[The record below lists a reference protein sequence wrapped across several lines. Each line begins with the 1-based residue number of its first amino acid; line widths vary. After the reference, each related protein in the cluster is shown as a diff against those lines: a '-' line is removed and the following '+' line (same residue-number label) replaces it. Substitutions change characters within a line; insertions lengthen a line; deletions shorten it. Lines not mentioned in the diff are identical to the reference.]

1 MSKKFLSGLSV
12 GAQTFTTSGLSNIA
26 NMSFTGIL
34 DGPYVTPAQIY
45 ASAASVTGDISIN
58 PSNGTFDGTLSLGSA
73 NTTTYL
79 SGNTFIYDSTN
90 SWGASFSVGS
100 LTASRSFA
108 FQNNSGTL
116 ALTAGNN
123 SLSANTI
130 SGTTASFTATGTFN
144 AVVATTVTAT
154 TVNATTVNATTATLT
169 GKLSLATTATNRASV
184 NIPASGTVPT
194 SGNYVTGDMWV
205 SGTSL
210 IFATATN
217 ASKTTMWTDLSN
229 AASPTN
235 NSLSLGSGSL
245 TATAVTATT
254 VTATTVTATTVN
266 GTTVQMNSVS
276 ATSAA
281 TNNALVI
288 RDGSGNFSANIIT
301 ATTVNHTSDIQLNG
315 TSIVSAW
322 STFTPVMTNW
332 TKGSGTFDSFYTQ
345 IGKTVTWRCKFT
357 LSGTTVSGNPILT
370 LPVTA
375 KVGGAYYFP
384 HQAMV
389 LSGGAAFSGTGYLNA
404 TTTWSMTIG
413 NAAGTYASFT
423 SMSSTIPGTWANAD
437 HFNFVVTYEAA

>member
-1 MSKKFLSGLSV
+1 MSKKFLNGLSV
-12 GAQTFTTSGLSNIA
+12 GSQTFTTSGLSNIS
-26 NMSFTGIL
+26 NISSTGIIES
-34 DGPYVTPAQIY
+34 PYMTPAQIY
-45 ASAASVTGDISIN
+45 ASTASVTGNISIN
-58 PSNGTFDGTLSLGSA
+58 PSNGSFDGVLTLGSA

-79 SGNTFIYDSTN
+79 NGNTFIYDSTN
-90 SWGASFSVGS
+90 SWGANLTLGS

-108 FQNNSGTL
+108 FQNTSGTL
-116 ALTAGNN
+116 ALTSGNS

-194 SGNYVTGDMWV
+194 SGNYVIGDMWV

-217 ASKTTMWTDLSN
+217 VSKTTMWADLSN

-245 TATAVTATT
+245 TATAVTATS

-288 RDGSGNFSANIIT
+288 RDGSGNFSAGAIT
-301 ATTVNHTSDIQLNG
+301 A
-315 TSIVSAW
+315 SIVYNAQPAPGSVSA
-322 STFTPVMTNW
+322 TGTLLIADML
-332 TKGSGTFDSFYTQ
+332 KG
-345 IGKTVTWRCKFT
+345 IIV
-357 LSGTTVSGNPILT
+357 VSGGGGYTLT
-370 LPVTA
+370 LPTGSTSDA
-375 KVGGAYYFP
+375 G
-384 HQAMV
+384 V
-389 LSGGAAFSGTGYLNA
+389 LSGALPNDYSFDWSIINSAGGTVTMAGNTAHTYTGYTGIAISGAIGSYARFRSRKTA
-404 TTTWSMTIG
+404 TNTFI
-413 NAAGTYASFT
+413 TYRIS
-423 SMSSTIPGTWANAD
+423 
-437 HFNFVVTYEAA
+437 